1 MVLICGSAIAPAL
14 VPAGART
21 LPDIAGSAKVR
32 GMNNADLIVATL
44 KAAGIDHG
52 FGIPSGNVL
61 PLIEA
66 MRKGGIEFV
75 LTAHEGSAG
84 FAADVMGRQTG
95 RPGLGIAT
103 LGPGATN
110 LATGVGDAF
119 LDRSPMI
126 AITCNLNRDQL
137 GRRIQMLID
146 HHTLFRPITKASFAL
161 RPGRV
166 GETVAAAVRIAL
178 TEPQGPVH
186 LDLPEDVALAPAE
199 EGLPALEDVSA
210 PDAPSPDSVACAAA
224 RIAEAWRPLA
234 VIGTTAMRLRD
245 PGLLRAV
252 VERHDLPFA
261 TTTMAKGTIDEDH
274 PLSVGCIE
282 RGCRQIQRRFLA
294 GADLIVGLGYDPIEV
309 EYEAWI
315 GATPLVHVDIE
326 PADTDGSV
334 DIAHQ
339 TVGDLD
345 SILEGFARATPA
357 SNDWTRSEI
366 GAHRDAFQASLRP
379 DAPGFTPHRAID
391 VVRGALPA
399 DGILAFDVGAHTHQI
414 ASQWTAHAPRS
425 FLITNGW
432 SSMGFGLPAAIAAKL
447 AEPDRPAVCLIGDG
461 CFQMTCGELA
471 TAKRMG
477 LALPVVVL
485 NDGWLGLIKVKQMR
499 RQYAYVGTAL
509 GTASG
514 PDEGSTPE
522 HYFGV
527 KAVGVGTPEHLAGAL
542 EAALAVDEP
551 RVIEAFV
558 DPTHYDDTV
567 FD

>member
-1 MVLICGSAIAPAL
+1 MPE
-14 VPAGART
+14 
-21 LPDIAGSAKVR
+21 IAGSAKVSDV
-32 GMNNADLIVATL
+32 NNADLIVATL
-44 KAAGIDHG
+44 KSAGIDRG

-66 MRKGGIEFV
+66 MRQGGIEFV

-84 FAADVMGRQTG
+84 FAADVMGRLTG

-126 AITCNLNRDQL
+126 AITCNLNLDQL

-146 HHTLFRPITKASFAL
+146 HHTLFRPIAKASLAL
-161 RPGRV
+161 RPGHI
-166 GETVAAAVRIAL
+166 GETVAAAIRIAL

-186 LDLPEDVALAPAE
+186 LDLPEDVALAPARE
-199 EGLPALEDVSA
+199 AVPALGDIPA
-210 PDAPSPDSVACAAA
+210 PDPPPPGSVAAAAA
-224 RIAEAWRPLA
+224 RIAAANRPVA
-234 VIGTTAMRLRD
+234 VIGSTAMRLGE

-252 VERHDLPFA
+252 VERHHLPFA
-261 TTTMAKGTIDEDH
+261 STTMAKGMIDEDH
-274 PLSVGCIE
+274 PLSIGCIE
-282 RGCRQIQRRFLA
+282 RARRQIQRRLLA
-294 GADLIVGLGYDPIEV
+294 RADLIVGLGYDPIEV

-315 GATPLVHVDIE
+315 GATPLIHLDIE
-326 PADTDGSV
+326 AADTDGSV

-339 TVGDLD
+339 AVGDLD
-345 SILEGFARATPA
+345 AILLELLRAEPA
-357 SNDWTRSEI
+357 ANDWTKPEI
-366 GAHRDAFQASLRP
+366 AAHRGAFQSSLRP
-379 DAPGFTPHRAID
+379 EAPGFVPHQAID
-391 VVRGALPA
+391 VVRRVLPP

-414 ASQWTAHAPRS
+414 ASQWTAHAQRS

-447 AEPDRPAVCLIGDG
+447 AMPDRPAVCLIGDG

-485 NDGWLGLIKVKQMR
+485 NDGWLGLIKIKQMR

-514 PDEGSTPE
+514 PEEGSTPE

-527 KAVGVGTPEHLAGAL
+527 RAVGVRTPEAL
-542 EAALAVDEP
+542 GDALAEALAADEP

-558 DPTHYDDTV
+558 DPAHYDDTV

>member
-1 MVLICGSAIAPAL
+1 
-14 VPAGART
+14 
-21 LPDIAGSAKVR
+21 
-32 GMNNADLIVATL
+32 MNNAELIVATL

-66 MRKGGIEFV
+66 MRKGGVEFV

-84 FAADVMGRQTG
+84 FAADVMGRLTG

-137 GRRIQMLID
+137 GRRIQMMID
-146 HHTLFRPITKASFAL
+146 HHALFRPIVKASLAL

-166 GETVAAAVRIAL
+166 GETVAAAIRIAL
-178 TEPQGPVH
+178 SEPQGPVH
-186 LDLPEDVALAPAE
+186 LDLPEDVALAPAGE
-199 EGLPALEDVSA
+199 PAPALHAVPA
-210 PDAPSPDSVACAAA
+210 PDPPPPDSVAAAAA
-224 RIAEAWRPLA
+224 RIAAAKRPIA
-234 VIGTTAMRLRD
+234 VIGASAMRLGD
-245 PGLLRAV
+245 PGLLRGA
-252 VERHDLPFA
+252 VERHGLPFA
-261 TTTMAKGTIDEDH
+261 TTTMAKGMVDEDH
-274 PLSVGCIE
+274 PLSIGCIE
-282 RGCRQIQRRFLA
+282 RARRQVQRRFLA
-294 GADLIVGLGYDPIEV
+294 GADLIVGIGYDPIEV

-315 GATPLVHVDIE
+315 GATPLVHLDIE
-326 PADTDGSV
+326 AADTDGSV
-334 DIAHQ
+334 NIVNQ
-339 TVGDLD
+339 TVGELD
-345 SILEGFARATPA
+345 ASLAGLLGAAPA
-357 SNDWTRSEI
+357 ANDWSMSEI
-366 GAHRDAFQASLRP
+366 AAHRDAFQSSLRP
-379 DAPGFTPHRAID
+379 EAPGFLPHEAID
-391 VVRGALPA
+391 TVRRALPA

-432 SSMGFGLPAAIAAKL
+432 SSMGFGLPAAIAAKI
-447 AEPDRPAVCLIGDG
+447 AAPDRPVVCLIGDG

-471 TAKRMG
+471 VARRMG
-477 LALPVVVL
+477 LAIPVVVL

-514 PDEGSTPE
+514 PEPGSTPE

-527 KAVGVGTPEHLAGAL
+527 RSVGVRRVEELAGELA
-542 EAALAVDEP
+542 EALADDEP

>member
-1 MVLICGSAIAPAL
+1 MPE
-14 VPAGART
+14 
-21 LPDIAGSAKVR
+21 IAGSAKVP
-32 GMNNADLIVATL
+32 GVNNADLIVATL
-44 KAAGIDHG
+44 KSAGIDRG

-66 MRKGGIEFV
+66 MRQGGIEFV

-84 FAADVMGRQTG
+84 FAADVMGRLTG

-126 AITCNLNRDQL
+126 AITCNLNLDLL

-146 HHTLFRPITKASFAL
+146 HHTLFRPITKASLAL
-161 RPGRV
+161 RPGRI
-166 GETVAAAVRIAL
+166 GETVAAAIRIAL
-178 TEPQGPVH
+178 TEPRGPVH
-186 LDLPEDVALAPAE
+186 LDLPEDVALAPARE
-199 EGLPALEDVSA
+199 AVPAPGDIPA
-210 PDAPSPDSVACAAA
+210 PDPPPPGSVAAAAA
-224 RIAEAWRPLA
+224 RIAAAKRPLA
-234 VIGTTAMRLRD
+234 VIGSTAMRLGD
-245 PGLLRAV
+245 PGRLRAV
-252 VERHDLPFA
+252 VERHRLPFA
-261 TTTMAKGTIDEDH
+261 STTMAKGMIDEDH
-274 PLSVGCIE
+274 PLSIGCIE
-282 RGCRQIQRRFLA
+282 RARRQIQRRLLA
-294 GADLIVGLGYDPIEV
+294 RADLIVGLGYDPIEV

-315 GATPLVHVDIE
+315 GATPLVHLDIE
-326 PADTDGSV
+326 AADTDGSV

-339 TVGDLD
+339 AVGDLD
-345 SILEGFARATPA
+345 AILLELLRAEPA
-357 SNDWTRSEI
+357 ANEWTEPEI
-366 GAHRDAFQASLRP
+366 AAHRDVFQASLRP
-379 DAPGFTPHRAID
+379 EAPGFVPHQAID
-391 VVRGALPA
+391 VVRRVLPS

-414 ASQWTAHAPRS
+414 ASQWTAHAQRS

-447 AEPDRPAVCLIGDG
+447 AMPDRPAVCLIGDG

-471 TAKRMG
+471 TARRMG
-477 LALPVVVL
+477 LAIPVVVL

-499 RQYAYVGTAL
+499 RQYAHVGTAL

-514 PDEGSTPE
+514 PEEGSTPE

-527 KAVGVGTPEHLAGAL
+527 RAVGVHTPEAL
-542 EAALAVDEP
+542 GDALAEALAADEP

-558 DPTHYDDTV
+558 DPAHYDDTV

>member
-1 MVLICGSAIAPAL
+1 
-14 VPAGART
+14 
-21 LPDIAGSAKVR
+21 
-32 GMNNADLIVATL
+32 MNNADLIVATL
-44 KAAGIDHG
+44 KQAGIGHG

-161 RPGRV
+161 RPGRI
-166 GETVAAAVRIAL
+166 GETVAAAIRIAL
-178 TEPQGPVH
+178 TEPLGPVH

-199 EGLPALEDVSA
+199 EGVPALDDVAA
-210 PDAPSPDSVACAAA
+210 PDAPATGSAAEAAA
-224 RIAEAWRPLA
+224 RIAGARRPVA
-234 VIGTTAMRLRD
+234 VIGATAMRLRE

-274 PLSVGCIE
+274 PLSIGCIE
-282 RGCRQIQRRFLA
+282 RGCRQFQRRFLS
-294 GADLIVGLGYDPIEV
+294 GADLVVGLGYDPIEV

-315 GATPLVHVDIE
+315 GGTPLVHVDIE

-334 DIAHQ
+334 DIVHQ
-339 TVGDLD
+339 TIGDLD
-345 SILEGFARATPA
+345 TALNDLNRAAPA
-357 SNDWTRSEI
+357 ANAWTEAEI
-366 GAHRDAFQASLRP
+366 AAHREAFQASLRP

-391 VVRGALPA
+391 VVRGALPT

-414 ASQWTAHAPRS
+414 ASQWTAHRPRS

-432 SSMGFGLPAAIAAKL
+432 SSMGFGLPAAIAARI
-447 AEPDRPAVCLIGDG
+447 AEPGRPAVCLIGDG

-471 TAKRMG
+471 TARRMG
-477 LALPVVVL
+477 LAIPVVVL

-499 RQYAYVGTAL
+499 RQYAHVGTAL

-514 PDEGSTPE
+514 MEAEAPPE

-527 KAVGVGTPEHLAGAL
+527 KAVGARTPDALGEAL
-542 EAALAVDEP
+542 EEALASGEP
-551 RVIEAFV
+551 CVIEAFV

>member
-1 MVLICGSAIAPAL
+1 
-14 VPAGART
+14 
-21 LPDIAGSAKVR
+21 
-32 GMNNADLIVATL
+32 MNNAELIVATL

-66 MRKGGIEFV
+66 MRKGGVEFV

-84 FAADVMGRQTG
+84 FAADVMGRLTG

-126 AITCNLNRDQL
+126 AITCNLSRDQL

-146 HHTLFRPITKASFAL
+146 HHALFRPIAKASLAL
-161 RPGRV
+161 RPGRI
-166 GETVAAAVRIAL
+166 GETVASAIRIAL

-199 EGLPALEDVSA
+199 EQVPALEAVTGPGA
-210 PDAPSPDSVACAAA
+210 PPAGSVAAAIA
-224 RIAEAWRPLA
+224 CIAEAKRPVA
-234 VIGTTAMRLRD
+234 VIGATAMRLRD
-245 PGLLRAV
+245 PGLLRAA
-252 VERHDLPFA
+252 VERHTLPFA
-261 TTTMAKGTIDEDH
+261 TTTMAKGMVDEDH
-274 PLSVGCIE
+274 PLSIGCIE
-282 RGCRQIQRRFLA
+282 RARRQVQRRFLA

-315 GATPLVHVDIE
+315 GPAPLVHLDIE
-326 PADTDGSV
+326 AADTDGSV
-334 DIAHQ
+334 NIANQ
-339 TVGDLD
+339 AVGDLD
-345 SILEGFARATPA
+345 AILAGLLGAEPA
-357 SNDWTRSEI
+357 VNDWTGAEI
-366 GAHRDAFQASLRP
+366 AAHRDAFQASLRP
-379 DAPGFTPHRAID
+379 EAPGFQPHEAID
-391 VVRGALPA
+391 TVRRALPA

-414 ASQWTAHAPRS
+414 ASQWTAHERRS

-447 AEPDRPAVCLIGDG
+447 AEPDRPTVCLIGDG

-471 TAKRMG
+471 TARRMG
-477 LALPVVVL
+477 LAIPVVVL

-499 RQYAYVGTAL
+499 RQYAHVGTAL

-514 PDEGSTPE
+514 PEAGSVPE

-527 KAVGVGTPEHLAGAL
+527 KAVGAHTPDALGEAL
-542 EAALAVDEP
+542 EDALASGEP

-558 DPTHYDDTV
+558 DPAHYDDTV

>member
-1 MVLICGSAIAPAL
+1 M
-14 VPAGART
+14 
-21 LPDIAGSAKVR
+21 PDNAGSAKVR

-44 KAAGIDHG
+44 KEAGIGHG

-66 MRKGGIEFV
+66 MREGGIEFV

-84 FAADVMGRQTG
+84 FAADVMGRMTG

-161 RPGRV
+161 RPGRI
-166 GETVAAAVRIAL
+166 GETVAAAIRIAL

-199 EGLPALEDVSA
+199 EGVPALDDIPA
-210 PDAPSPDSVACAAA
+210 PEAPATGSVAEAAA
-224 RIAEAWRPLA
+224 RIAGAKRPVA
-234 VIGTTAMRLRD
+234 VIGATAMRLREPD
-245 PGLLRAV
+245 LLRAV
-252 VERHDLPFA
+252 VERHNLPFA
-261 TTTMAKGTIDEDH
+261 TTTMAKGLIDEDH
-274 PLSVGCIE
+274 PLSIGCIE
-282 RGCRQIQRRFLA
+282 RARRQAQRRFLA
-294 GADLIVGLGYDPIEV
+294 GADLVVGLGYDPIEV

-315 GATPLVHVDIE
+315 GTVPLVHLDIE
-326 PADTDGSV
+326 AADTDGSV
-334 DIAHQ
+334 DIVQQ
-339 TVGDLD
+339 TVGNLD
-345 SILEGFARATPA
+345 AILEGLVHAPPAT
-357 SNDWTRSEI
+357 NEWTETEI
-366 GAHRDAFQASLRP
+366 AAHREAFQTSLRP

-391 VVRGALPA
+391 VVRRVLPR

-414 ASQWTAHAPRS
+414 ASQWTAHEGRT

-432 SSMGFGLPAAIAAKL
+432 SSMGFGLPAAIAAKI
-447 AEPDRPAVCLIGDG
+447 AAPDRPAVCLIGDG

-471 TAKRMG
+471 TARRMG

-499 RQYAYVGTAL
+499 RQYAHVGTAL

-527 KAVGVGTPEHLAGAL
+527 PAVGVRTPGRLGEAL
-542 EAALAVDEP
+542 EAALAADEP